1 MKVDGGVALDL
12 VKSAESAKEAE
23 AAGYSGAWTAET
35 NHDPFFPLLLA
46 AEHTQR
52 IELGT
57 SIAVAFARN
66 PMTLANIGWD
76 LQSYSKGRFILGL
89 GSQIKPHI
97 TKRFSMEWSH
107 PAARM
112 REMIMAIRAIWDTWE
127 NGTPLNF
134 RGDFYT
140 HTLMTPFFTPDRAD
154 LAGFGTPKI
163 FLAGVGELM
172 TEVAGEVCDG
182 FICHGFTTEKYLRE
196 VTLLALERGRA
207 KAGKTM
213 EGFEVVGPS
222 FIVTGNTEPEMQQAA
237 AGTRQQIAFY
247 GSTPAYR
254 GVLDIHGWGGLQEE
268 LNSLSKQGQWVEMG
282 NLINDEILNTFAVV
296 GSPEQVAPEL
306 KRRYDDVIQRISFYA
321 PYKSDPERWRRVF
334 SALPSWVDRG
344 LGRARRTRI
353 SVELGCR
360 AQRTLEFGH
369 ARRGCNGFD
378 CVPQFQRLVAPRNL
392 RDDGSEE
399 TAFVG
404 CAGTERENRRADT
417 LACTRKCE
425 IRLFAQDRIEVFV
438 VGAVCPVG
446 IETCTREHV
455 DEEEGRVV
463 EEAVAL
469 AVVVQRGADGGVQGA
484 DRLVAG
490 LFARICRCTKDAT
503 ACSVGGT
510 PRFAVGAVADFFVD
524 HPQRNEPPSDVVIAL
539 CAHLFDP
546 TGRDPRPRAHR
557 VEKELE
563 VTHE

>member
-12 VKSAESAKEAE
+12 AKSAESAKEAE

-52 IELGT
+52 MELGT

-196 VTLLALERGRA
+196 VTLPALARGRA

-213 EGFEVVGPS
+213 DGFEVVGPS
-222 FIVTGNTEPEMQQAA
+222 FIVTGNNEGELTQAA

-247 GSTPAYR
+247 GSTPAYK

-321 PYKSDPERWRRVF
+321 PYKSDPERWRRV
-334 SALPSWVDRG
+334 
-344 LGRARRTRI
+344 I
-353 SVELGCR
+353 SDLQ
-360 AQRTLEFGH
+360 A
-369 ARRGCNGFD
+369 
-378 CVPQFQRLVAPRNL
+378 
-392 RDDGSEE
+392 
-399 TAFVG
+399 
-404 CAGTERENRRADT
+404 
-417 LACTRKCE
+417 
-425 IRLFAQDRIEVFV
+425 
-438 VGAVCPVG
+438 
-446 IETCTREHV
+446 
-455 DEEEGRVV
+455 
-463 EEAVAL
+463 
-469 AVVVQRGADGGVQGA
+469 
-484 DRLVAG
+484 
-490 LFARICRCTKDAT
+490 
-503 ACSVGGT
+503 
-510 PRFAVGAVADFFVD
+510 
-524 HPQRNEPPSDVVIAL
+524 
-539 CAHLFDP
+539 
-546 TGRDPRPRAHR
+546 
-557 VEKELE
+557 
-563 VTHE
+563 